1 MRSFQTG
8 MSAHFLINRSQFSE
22 RAGFFIS
29 EGASMNDSDFLH
41 HFEKANLP
49 SFRHYEHIRM
59 AWLYLKRDGWEKG
72 YQQIQQGIQHVAK
85 KHGQIE
91 KYHESITRFWAL
103 LVFHCIQEK
112 PELENFDTFIRAFPF
127 LLDKASI
134 SKHYSSERLFSPEAR
149 AAWLEPDLIPMP

>member
-1 MRSFQTG
+1 
-8 MSAHFLINRSQFSE
+8 
-22 RAGFFIS
+22 
-29 EGASMNDSDFLH
+29 MNDSEFLH

-72 YQQIQQGIQHVAK
+72 YQQIQQGIKNVAK

-112 PELENFDTFIRAFPF
+112 PELDTFDSFIRAFPF
-127 LLDKASI
+127 LVDKASI
-134 SKHYSSERLFSPEAR
+134 SKHYSNERLFSPEAR
-149 AAWLEPDLIPMP
+149 ATWLEPDLIPMPQN